1 MDLYRPIIS
10 NQSDLERAWRHL
22 MGPTGYHRHSVWW
35 MLIEPDG
42 RPIPHLA
49 ELEDAADVPDDDERA
64 AFASFLT
71 HFTGGTRPPHRLP
84 GVAPGPRPAKSLRP
98 GLGGRAVRRGP
109 SSRDALRGGA
119 PGQRRRRR
127 TPALGCPRRLLTG

>member
-49 ELEDAADVPDDDERA
+49 ELEDASEVPDDDERA

-71 HFTGGTRPPHRLP
+71 HFTEEP
-84 GVAPGPRPAKSLRP
+84 GLRIAFLVSRP
-98 GLGGRAVRRGP
+98 GRDQPRQSDQAWASALYDVARRAGMPCEVVHLANDAGVFP
-109 SSRDALRGGA
+109 LPWDALA
-119 PGQRRRRR
+119 
-127 TPALGCPRRLLTG
+127 AS